1 MLPDPRRHTIRPYGV
16 CALHGLAVREFTP
29 IAVDSRRGY
38 LVEIDRATNN
48 TRILNPN
55 QTRDWLGTTGLA
67 LWEDTLWLSRD
78 DSVYRCTWGNWQPD
92 RFVSLPYPANGVAVW
107 ESTVYVTCQKSSYIW
122 VFDARTGDEITKFY
136 APGVGV
142 ENLAVRDEELWV
154 CDSTEQTV
162 YCMDRATGQ
171 VRFSILTPFASPTGL
186 TFYRDEDLGEE
197 ILYVAYSEEEPYI
210 RDDPNSAHPH
220 QLSFRDRTFI
230 HPLHFHYNPEQHYT
244 LSNGYLIEM
253 SYVEEIDALDPV
265 DLKNLEWRIG
275 LPLDTPRQ
283 KVKHVEA
290 IGLPFREEIE
300 AGQRVAVFSFDKLDR
315 HEAHLFGWKALL
327 EVRGIKYHLTPKDV
341 EGRPE
346 MPQDL
351 RDRYL
356 VDNDNLAMDTE
367 IVQRSAQNAIGSE
380 MNLLRQVLQ
389 IRDYVYDRLDYGIKP
404 HIDPPDE
411 VLRRG
416 VGSCGE
422 YVGVLLALLR
432 LNGIPCRT
440 VGRYKCPPKA
450 EYRHI
455 PLEPDFNHVWMEF
468 YIPGLGWVPVES
480 NPDDLDRGP
489 YPTRFF
495 MGLAWYHIEITKDN
509 KFEVL
514 LRDGEPIPKT
524 ELSLGDLA
532 INHVRFQILEELPPV
547 GK

>member
-107 ESTVYVTCQKSSYIW
+107 DSTVYVTCQKSSYIW